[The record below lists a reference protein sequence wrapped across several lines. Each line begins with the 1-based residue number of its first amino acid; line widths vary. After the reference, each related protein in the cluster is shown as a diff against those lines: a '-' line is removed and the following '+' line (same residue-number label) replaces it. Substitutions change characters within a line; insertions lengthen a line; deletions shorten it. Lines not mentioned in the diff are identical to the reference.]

1 MCEQLGQE
9 PDPARM
15 PVSLDVFPE
24 EVQWAFIIFNH
35 LPDRWEGMSGS
46 YLGKDWAPIDFFLD
60 LFEVDDKKVVVFF
73 VSKIESLYSK
83 HMADKIEKQRK
94 AAERKASAGKYA
106 HNVKV

>member
-1 MCEQLGQE
+1 
-9 PDPARM
+9 
-15 PVSLDVFPE
+15 
-24 EVQWAFIIFNH
+24 
-35 LPDRWEGMSGS
+35 MSGS

>member
-1 MCEQLGQE
+1 MCEQLGE
-9 PDPARM
+9 DPDPSRL
-15 PVSLDVFPE
+15 PISLDNFPE
-24 EVQWAFIIFNH
+24 EVQLAFIIFNH

-46 YLGKDWAPIDFFLD
+46 YLGKDWSAVKFFLELYD
-60 LFEVDDKKVVVFF
+60 IDDEKTVVFF
-73 VSKIESLYSK
+73 VSKLESLYSK